1 MSVESCLAENL
12 SHYMRLQEEDR
23 VHLARF
29 EKEER
34 RIPRQ
39 TDLRRVGD
47 ENEYL
52 YAVKKGWLY
61 SYLDFADGRR
71 QIVKI
76 HTPGDLIGFP
86 ELAYDRVALSLRS
99 CNEATVC
106 PFPKQR
112 IDDVLRAS
120 PRLSAVL
127 LTVATRD
134 QVILIDKLRATGRM
148 SARERIA
155 YLLLDLVS
163 RLRIIKGP
171 DFRRMQFPLS
181 QMEIGDTV
189 GLTNVYVSKTMGRL
203 CDEGLI
209 RRHAGGEIEIVEEE
223 ELRRIAEFTDRY
235 ATLDTAWFS

>member
-1 MSVESCLAENL
+1 MSHDSCLAENL

-23 VHLARF
+23 AHLARF
-29 EKEER
+29 EEEER

-39 TDLRRVGD
+39 TDVRRIGD
-47 ENEYL
+47 ANEYL
-52 YAVKKGWLY
+52 FAVKKGWLY

-86 ELAYDRVALSLRS
+86 ELAYERVSLSLRS
-99 CNEATVC
+99 CNEATLC
-106 PFPKQR
+106 PFPKQH

-120 PRLSAVL
+120 PRLSAML
-127 LTVATRD
+127 LTIATRD

-155 YLLLDLVS
+155 YLLLDLLS
-163 RLRIIKGP
+163 RLRVLKGP
-171 DFRRMQFPLS
+171 DFRRMHFPLS
-181 QMEIGDTV
+181 QTEIGDTV
-189 GLTNVYVSKTMGRL
+189 GLTNVYVSKTLSRL
-203 CDEGLI
+203 ADEGLI
-209 RRHAGGEIEIVEEE
+209 RRHAGGEIEILNEE